1 MPRRHDCLDCVLRFS
16 PKMEINCGVNRVNE
30 NKSFFTTTQKTKFS
44 LSFKKADKGIAT
56 EILLYLN
63 YGEWIEWPGG
73 PS

>member
-1 MPRRHDCLDCVLRFS
+1 MKTNPFSLPR
-16 PKMEINCGVNRVNE
+16 K
-30 NKSFFTTTQKTKFS
+30 KTKFS